1 MSAYKKIKRSWKS
14 LHLRWLLGSLFLGLC
29 IATPLLVIGIRIFDK
44 PGETWYHLLDTVL
57 WDYVNNTLIIFGAT
71 GALTLVFGVSTAYL
85 ISLFNFPGRKF
96 FSWAL
101 ILPLSIPTY
110 IMAFTYSGIFGYTGP
125 YSTFLRNK
133 FSGSTAEMLSID
145 VMNMG
150 GLVILLAL
158 ALYPYVFI
166 SSRVAF
172 SGKFQNYREASSSL
186 GISQFRTFFRIMLPL
201 ARPSIFGG
209 LFLVLM
215 EVLNDYG
222 AMKYFGINTFT
233 TGIFTAWF
241 SMNDL
246 SAAIKLAGILM
257 VIVFLMMGIE
267 KWQRRNKKFSESAV
281 ENQQKHFTL
290 SGYKKWGAT
299 LLCTL
304 IFVAGFALPFSFLVS
319 DSFLTWEVV
328 WNDGFTEMF
337 WNSILMAVL
346 AAAFIIVMG
355 VVIGFSKRI
364 NRTLIGQ
371 IVSMLAR
378 VGYTIPGA
386 VIAVGVIIVF
396 TFLDRQ
402 YNILTDTTG
411 LLLTG
416 SIAALLFGYIVRF
429 MAVGY
434 NSIDSAFEKQV
445 KGLDEASMSL
455 GKSPLKTL
463 TRVNLPLIRSGIF
476 AGAILVF
483 VDVLKELPLTLIL
496 RPFNFYTL
504 ATKAFE
510 YADDEM
516 LAKAALPS
524 VCIVLAGIVP
534 IYLLHRLMQKKL

>member
-1 MSAYKKIKRSWKS
+1 M
-14 LHLRWLLGSLFLGLC
+14 GSVFLGFC
-29 IATPLLVIGIRIFDK
+29 IAIPLFIIGIRVFDK
-44 PGETWYHLLDTVL
+44 PGETWHHLVDTVL
-57 WDYVNNTLIIFGAT
+57 WDYVNNTLIIFGGT
-71 GALTLVFGVSTAYL
+71 GLLTLLFGVVPAYL
-85 ISLFNFPGRKF
+85 VSIFNFPARRF

-125 YSTFLRNK
+125 YSSFLREN
-133 FSGSTAEMLSID
+133 FSQSTASTLSVD
-145 VMNMG
+145 MMNLP
-150 GLVILLAL
+150 GLILILAL

-172 SGKFQNYREASSSL
+172 SGRFKNYREASSSL
-186 GISQFRTFFRIMLPL
+186 GISQLKTFFRIMLPL
-201 ARPSIFGG
+201 ARPAIFGG

-257 VIVFLMMGIE
+257 FIVLVLMGVE
-267 KWQRRNKKFSESAV
+267 RWQRHGKKYSESAV
-281 ENQQKHFTL
+281 ETNKNAFQLK
-290 SGYKKWGAT
+290 GGKKWWAFA
-299 LLCTL
+299 CCSI
-304 IFVAGFALPFSFLVS
+304 IFLFSFAIPFSFLVT
-319 DSFLTWEVV
+319 DALLTWKSV
-328 WNDGFTEMF
+328 WNEGFREMF
-337 WNSILMAVL
+337 WNSILMAGL
-346 AAAFIIVMG
+346 SALFIILIG
-355 VVIGFSKRI
+355 VFIGFSRRI
-364 NRTLIGQ
+364 NKTVVGKAVAL
-371 IVSMLAR
+371 LAR
-378 VGYTIPGA
+378 IGYTIPGA

-402 YNILTDTTG
+402 INNLTTANTG

-416 SIAALLFGYIVRF
+416 GIAALLFGYIVRF

-445 KGLDEASMSL
+445 KGLDEASLSL

-463 TRVNLPLIRSGIF
+463 INVNLPLIRSGIF
-476 AGAILVF
+476 AAAILVF

-516 LAKAALPS
+516 IAKAALPS

-534 IYLLHRLMQKKL
+534 IYLLHRLMQKKH